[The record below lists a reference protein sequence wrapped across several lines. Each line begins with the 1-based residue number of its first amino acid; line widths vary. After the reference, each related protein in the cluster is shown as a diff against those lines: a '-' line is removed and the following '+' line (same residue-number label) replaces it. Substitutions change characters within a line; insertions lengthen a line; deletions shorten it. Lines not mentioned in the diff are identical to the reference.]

1 MDINSVKTDR
11 EALEFHKK
19 YFRGKSKD
27 ENIKK
32 IKKADLCRLYSIVYG
47 GIKPKASYRKES
59 IIREIEYALSF
70 EETVNSMKL

>member
-1 MDINSVKTDR
+1 MDINSIKTES

-19 YFRGKSKD
+19 YFRGKNKD

-32 IKKADLCRLYSIVYG
+32 IKKADLCRLYSIVYN
-47 GIKPKASYRKES
+47 GIKPKVSYMKES